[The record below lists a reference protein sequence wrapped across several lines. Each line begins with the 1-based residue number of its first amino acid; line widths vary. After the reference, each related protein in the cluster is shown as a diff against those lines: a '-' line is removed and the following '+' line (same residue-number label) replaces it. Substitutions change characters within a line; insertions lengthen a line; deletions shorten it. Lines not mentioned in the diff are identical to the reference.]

1 MEWELIL
8 VLFQLFKL
16 RFRITL
22 NCKKYTLCQLKKPS
36 KMTSHFLFLFFS
48 DLTVIAGDLFSSL
61 LTHLIVAS
69 WKSPGVLHYPVSPF
83 VSKVVKGVSISFLL
97 LSKTLSWVSS
107 SLYTLRMRY
116 WQRCRCKNFF
126 GLNSSLSALKLFTL
140 NIWQTV
146 IALSLAACRQQEC
159 VKSSCSHIS
168 IYSSFYQSAIKA
180 TQNFSQPEN
189 FPCSQET
196 SRAFQ

>member
-1 MEWELIL
+1 
-8 VLFQLFKL
+8 
-16 RFRITL
+16 
-22 NCKKYTLCQLKKPS
+22 
-36 KMTSHFLFLFFS
+36 MTSHFFFS

-107 SLYTLRMRY
+107 SLFTLRMRY
-116 WQRCRCKNFF
+116 WQRCRCKDFF
-126 GLNSSLSALKLFTL
+126 GLNASLSTLKFFTL
-140 NIWQTV
+140 NFWQTV
-146 IALSLAACRQQEC
+146 IILFLAACRQWEC
-159 VKSSCSHIS
+159 VKSSCSRIF
-168 IYSSFYQSAIKA
+168 IYSLFYQSAMKV
-180 TQNFSQPEN
+180 TQKFSQPEN

-196 SRAFQ
+196 SRVFQ